1 MTWKDKIEQ
10 LAALLEKIP
19 HPQSFDGNN
28 GVYQPYF
35 IIEMRPANWEI
46 IPFAHYTR
54 MDGYEGKEVRLNY
67 QVIETQKVNINQD
80 ELNLLSYLLS
90 FNHYDTRRLFSYG
103 QPVGFLL
110 DWLRGS
116 PLKIRISQN
125 KELRTIDYGDDS
137 GTIALG
143 IFKDQDYYSLKPIIV
158 FSEYTLVLEGDVEV
172 LTANPIYIL
181 NNNKLFRVESRMS
194 ASFWTNFF
202 RLQQTIQIPSEEI
215 KDFINSF
222 ISKILPALDWKSLEE
237 HLELNVLPFKRTK
250 IYLSERGGQLHI
262 DVKFLYRSHEFP
274 AHPVTEKSIVSR
286 GKHLFI
292 VQRDAKKELEIRKKL
307 HEQGLLYIQ
316 HRWQVDPQYQILDWI
331 RLKIPELERDS
342 FDIIGVKNLKRYLFI
357 KGVPRLNINIQSSNN
372 AFKLK
377 YGVLLDNEKLE
388 IKSFKTLLEQ
398 NKNYLKLPN
407 GANVYF
413 GESIIKKLHDF
424 LDFIGQDSSFGY
436 EHFSAA
442 AFPLVEE
449 LTRFADELSVDEYY
463 NKWKEKYQNIY
474 NVQHVHL
481 KNGFNGTLRDYQK
494 TGLDWLYYLYQFN
507 FGGILADDMGLGKT
521 IQVIAL
527 IHKLKTDHE
536 ITGPVLISVPLTV
549 LSNWE
554 NAIGRFAPKL
564 RIMQYQGSKT
574 ERERLSEEFHNF
586 DIILVSYGIIL
597 QDNTVLSSLVWEY
610 IILDESQKIKNPQTK
625 TYHAI
630 QKLKAKNRL
639 CLTGTPVENSINDLW
654 AQFNFL
660 NSGMFGT
667 QKKFEYRFSANHNVA
682 GSHLDLLKKII
693 HPFVLRRRKED
704 VLSELPERT
713 EIVQFIEMTETQKKV
728 YQELLKKYRD
738 QIFDQIK
745 VKGIQKT
752 RLKILEA
759 LTYLRQIACHPNIL
773 DENVDLMDSGKFLLL
788 EEMLEEIIEEGHK
801 VLVFSQFVRFLRLAR
816 KLLDNRGW
824 QYEYLD
830 GTIRKRAPRINNFQ
844 NNPEIKIFLISL
856 KAGGLGLNL
865 TAADYVI
872 HLDPWWNPAVEKQAS
887 DRVHRIGQKNRVFV
901 YKYIIKSSVE
911 ERIIHLQEQ
920 KRELSE
926 NLITSDTSL
935 IRKLDIN
942 DLKLIFQ
949 ELH

>member
-1 MTWKDKIEQ
+1 MTWKDKIDQ

-19 HPQSFDGNN
+19 HPQSFDGNK

-35 IIEMRPANWEI
+35 IIEMRPANWEV

-54 MDGYEGKEVRLNY
+54 LDGHEGKEVRLNY

-116 PLKIRISQN
+116 PLKIRGPQS
-125 KELRTIDYGDDS
+125 KELRSIEYGDDT

-143 IFKDQDYYSLKPIIV
+143 IFKNQEYYSLKPIIV
-158 FSEYTLVLEGDVEV
+158 FSDYNMVLEGDIEV

-181 NNNKLFRVESRMS
+181 SENKLFRVESRMP
-194 ASFWTNFF
+194 ASFWINFF
-202 RLQQTIQIPSEEI
+202 RLQQKIQIPLEEI
-215 KDFINSF
+215 KEFINSS
-222 ISKILPALDWKSLEE
+222 ISKILPALDWISLEE
-237 HLELNVLPFKRTK
+237 HLELKNLPFSGTK

-262 DVKFLYRSHEFP
+262 DVKFLYGSYEFP
-274 AHPVTEKSIVSR
+274 AHPVTEKSISSK

-292 VQRDAKKELEIRKKL
+292 IQRSEEIELELRKKL
-307 HEQGLLYIQ
+307 HHHGLLYIQ
-316 HRWQVDPQYQILDWI
+316 HRWQVDPQYIILDWI
-331 RLKIPELERDS
+331 RLKIPELKKDK
-342 FDIIGVKNLKRYLFI
+342 FDISGVDKLKRYLFI
-357 KGVPRLNINIQSSNN
+357 SGKPKLHINIQSNDN
-372 AFKLK
+372 RLK
-377 YGVLLDNEKLE
+377 FWYGIYLDKENLD
-388 IKSFKTLLEQ
+388 IKSFRTLLDL
-398 NKNYLKLPN
+398 NKKYVKLPN
-407 GANVYF
+407 GSNVYF
-413 GESIIKKLHDF
+413 GESFIKKLNDF
-424 LDFIGQDSSFGY
+424 LGFIGQESSTGY
-436 EHFSAA
+436 EDFSTA
-442 AFPLVEE
+442 AFPFVEE
-449 LTRFADELSVDEYY
+449 LTQFADELLVDEHY
-463 NKWKEKYQNIY
+463 NQWKIRYQNLSNIQP
-474 NVQHVHL
+474 VQL
-481 KNGFNGTLRDYQK
+481 KNGFNGSLRDYQK
-494 TGLDWLYYLYQFN
+494 TGLDWLYYLFQFN

-521 IQVIAL
+521 IQIIAL
-527 IHKLKTDHE
+527 IHKLKTDRE
-536 ITGPVLISVPLTV
+536 ISGPILIIVPLTV

-554 NAIGRFAPKL
+554 NEIIRFAPKL
-564 RIMQYQGSKT
+564 RVMQYQGNKT
-574 ERERLSEEFHNF
+574 EREKLSNALLNF
-586 DIILVSYGIIL
+586 DIILVSYGIVL
-597 QDNTVLSSLVWEY
+597 QDNKVLSSLVWEY

-625 TYHAI
+625 TYHAVE
-630 QKLKAKNRL
+630 KLKSKNRL

-660 NSGMFGT
+660 NSGIFGT
-667 QKKFEYRFSANHNVA
+667 RKNFENRFSLNING
-682 GSHLDLLKKII
+682 GSKHLDLLRKII
-693 HPFVLRRRKED
+693 HPFVLRRKKEE

-713 EIVQFIEMTETQKKV
+713 EIVQYIEMTDNQKKV
-728 YQELLKKYRD
+728 YRELLEKYRD
-738 QIFDQIK
+738 HIFDQIK
-745 VKGIQKT
+745 EKGIQKT

-773 DENVDLMDSGKFLLL
+773 NENIDLMDSGKMILL
-788 EEMLEEIIEEGHK
+788 EEMLEELIEEGHK

-830 GTIRKRAPRINNFQ
+830 GTIRKRAPRIDNFQ

-872 HLDPWWNPAVEKQAS
+872 HLDPWWNPAVEQQAS

-911 ERIIHLQEQ
+911 EQIIHLQEQ
-920 KRELSE
+920 KKELSRS
-926 NLITSDTSL
+926 LITSDTSL
-935 IRKLDIN
+935 IKKLDIE

>member
-1 MTWKDKIEQ
+1 MTWKDKIDQ

-19 HPQSFDGNN
+19 HPQTFDGTK

-35 IIEMRPANWEI
+35 IVELRPANWEI

-54 MDGYEGKEVRLNY
+54 LDGNEGKEVRLNY

-116 PLKIRISQN
+116 PLKIRTSQI
-125 KELRTIDYGDDS
+125 KELASVEFGDDS

-143 IFKDQDYYSLKPIIV
+143 IFKEADYYSLKPIIV
-158 FSEYTLVLEGDVEV
+158 FSEQTIILEGDVEV

-181 NNNKLFRVESRMS
+181 NKSKLFRVESRMS

-202 RLQQTIQIPSEEI
+202 RLQQAIQIPTEEI
-215 KDFINSF
+215 KEFINSF

-237 HLELNVLPFKRTK
+237 HLELEVLPLNNTK

-262 DVKFLYRSHEFP
+262 DVKFMYTNFEFP
-274 AHPVTEKSIVSR
+274 AHPITEKSIASR
-286 GKHLFI
+286 KKHLFI
-292 VQRDAKKELEIRKKL
+292 VQRDSIRESEIRKKL
-307 HEQGLLYIQ
+307 HEYGLLYIQ
-316 HRWQVDPQYQILDWI
+316 HRWQVDPQYQILEWI
-331 RLKIPELERDS
+331 RLLIPELEKEK
-342 FDIIGVKNLKRYLFI
+342 FEVIGTQNLKRYLFR
-357 KGVPRLNINIQSSNN
+357 KGTP
-372 AFKLK
+372 KLK
-377 YGVLLDNEKLE
+377 ISVRSINNDFRLQFGVLIDKEKIE
-388 IKSFKTLLEQ
+388 IKSFKSLLEL
-398 NKNYLKLPN
+398 NKNYIKLPD
-407 GANVYF
+407 GSNVYF
-413 GESIIKKLHDF
+413 GEEFIRKLINFLTIIGH
-424 LDFIGQDSSFGY
+424 DSSSGY
-436 EHFSAA
+436 ENFKTP

-449 LTRFADELSVDEYY
+449 LTRFADKLTTDEQYD
-463 NKWKEKYQNIY
+463 NWRLKYQNLSHIKP
-474 NVQHVHL
+474 VQL
-481 KNGFNGTLRDYQK
+481 TNGFQGSLRDYQK
-494 TGLDWLYYLYQFN
+494 TGLDWLYFLHQYH

-527 IHKLKTDHE
+527 LHKLKMDRE
-536 ITGPVLISVPLTV
+536 ISTTVLIIVPLTV

-554 NAIGRFAPKL
+554 SEIKRFSPKL
-564 RIMQYQGSKT
+564 RVLQYQGSKAD
-574 ERERLSEEFHNF
+574 RDKLAKDFARY
-586 DIILVSYGIIL
+586 DVVLVSYGIIL
-597 QDNTVLSSLVWEY
+597 QDIQVLSSLTWEY
-610 IILDESQKIKNPQTK
+610 VILDESQKIKNPQTK

-630 QKLKAKNRL
+630 EKLKSKNRL
-639 CLTGTPVENSINDLW
+639 CLTGTPVENSISDLW

-660 NSGMFGT
+660 NTGMLGT
-667 QKKFEYRFSANHNVA
+667 QKKFETRFSAANDN
-682 GSHLDLLKKII
+682 GEMQLQLLRKII
-693 HPFVLRRRKED
+693 HPFVMRRRKEE

-713 EIVQFIEMTETQKKV
+713 EITQYIEMTDHQMEIYRK
-728 YQELLKKYRD
+728 YLDMYRD
-738 QIFDQIK
+738 QIFDQIRIN
-745 VKGIQKT
+745 GIPKT

-759 LTYLRQIACHPNIL
+759 LTYLRQIACHPNII
-773 DENVDLMDSGKFLLL
+773 DEKSHLMDSGKMILL

-816 KLLDNRGW
+816 KLLDKKDW
-824 QYEYLD
+824 SYEYMD
-830 GTIRKRAPRINNFQ
+830 GTIRNRAPRISNFQ

-856 KAGGLGLNL
+856 KTGGLGLNL

-887 DRVHRIGQKNRVFV
+887 DRAHRIGQKNRVFI

-911 ERIIHLQEQ
+911 EKIIQLQ
-920 KRELSE
+920 KHKSELSE
-926 NLITSDTSL
+926 NLITSDNTL
-935 IRKLDIN
+935 IRRMTLD

-949 ELH
+949 QLR

>member
-1 MTWKDKIEQ
+1 MTWKDKIDQ

-19 HPQSFDGNN
+19 HPQSFDGSK

-35 IIEMRPANWEI
+35 IIEMRPANWEV

-54 MDGYEGKEVRLNY
+54 LDGHEGKEVRLNY

-103 QPVGFLL
+103 QPVGFIL

-116 PLKIRISQN
+116 PLKIRVSQS
-125 KELRTIDYGDDS
+125 KELKSVEYGDDT

-143 IFKDQDYYSLKPIIV
+143 IFKNQEYYSLKPIIV
-158 FSEYTLVLEGDVEV
+158 FSDQNMVLEGDIEV

-181 NNNKLFRVESRMS
+181 SENKLFRVESRMP
-194 ASFWTNFF
+194 ASFWMNFF
-202 RLQQTIQIPSEEI
+202 RLQQRIQIPLEEI
-215 KDFINSF
+215 KEFINSS
-222 ISKILPALDWKSLEE
+222 ISKILPALDWISLEE
-237 HLELNVLPFKRTK
+237 HLELKNLPFSGTK

-262 DVKFLYRSHEFP
+262 DVKFLYHDYEFS
-274 AHPVTEKSIVSR
+274 AHPVTEKSIASK

-292 VQRDAKKELEIRKKL
+292 VQRNEEIELELRKKL
-307 HEQGLLYIQ
+307 HNHGLLYIQ
-316 HRWQVDPQYQILDWI
+316 HRWQIDPQYLILDWI
-331 RLKIPELERDS
+331 RLKIPQLEKEKFEIS
-342 FDIIGVKNLKRYLFI
+342 GVDKLKRYLFVKGKPKLRI
-357 KGVPRLNINIQSSNN
+357 KIQSNN
-372 AFKLK
+372 NRFKLQ
-377 YGVLLDNEKLE
+377 YGLHLDNEKLD
-388 IKSFKTLLEQ
+388 IKSFRTLLDSH
-398 NKNYLKLPN
+398 KKYVKLPN
-407 GANVYF
+407 GSNVYF
-413 GESIIKKLHDF
+413 GESFIKKLNEF
-424 LDFIGQDSSFGY
+424 LGFIGKESSTGY
-436 EHFSAA
+436 ENFSTA

-449 LTRFADELSVDEYY
+449 LSQFADVLSVDEHY
-463 NKWKEKYQNIY
+463 KQWKIRYQNFSNI
-474 NVQHVHL
+474 QPIQL
-481 KNGFNGTLRDYQK
+481 RNGFNGSLRDYQK

-521 IQVIAL
+521 IQIIAL
-527 IHKLKTDHE
+527 IHKLKTDKE
-536 ITGPVLISVPLTV
+536 ISGAVLIIVPLTV

-554 NAIGRFAPKL
+554 NEIKRFAPNL
-564 RIMQYQGSKT
+564 RVMQYQGNKT
-574 ERERLSEEFHNF
+574 EREKLSNEFLNF
-586 DIILVSYGIIL
+586 DIILVSYGIVL
-597 QDNTVLSSLVWEY
+597 QDNKVLSSQAWEY

-625 TYHAI
+625 TYQAVE
-630 QKLKAKNRL
+630 KLESKNRL

-660 NSGMFGT
+660 NSGIFGT
-667 QKKFEYRFSANHNVA
+667 QKNFENRFSLNING
-682 GSHLDLLKKII
+682 GSKHLDLLRKII
-693 HPFVLRRRKED
+693 HPFVLRRKKEE
-704 VLSELPERT
+704 VLSELPEKT
-713 EIVQFIEMTETQKKV
+713 EIIQYIEMTETQKEV
-728 YQELLKKYRD
+728 YKELLAKYRD
-738 QIFDQIK
+738 QIFDQVK
-745 VKGIQKT
+745 EKGIQKT

-773 DENVDLMDSGKFLLL
+773 NENIELMDSGKMILL

-816 KLLDNRGW
+816 KLLDHRGW

-830 GTIRKRAPRINNFQ
+830 GTIRKRAPRIRNFQ

-920 KRELSE
+920 KKELSK
-926 NLITSDTSL
+926 NLITSEINL
-935 IRKLDIN
+935 IKKLDLD